1 MLNKQW
7 NMFRYCFC
15 NLKKAITAMLGFEPC
30 VGRVKAVNPYDE
42 DTDVDDEE
50 LPATANLPL
59 PQLHD
64 FFEGKCFHLHG
75 ELSSVLRSKLKRYII
90 AFRG

>member
-1 MLNKQW
+1 V
-7 NMFRYCFC
+7 R
-15 NLKKAITAMLGFEPC
+15 
-30 VGRVKAVNPYDE
+30 AVNPYDG
-42 DTDVDDEE
+42 DTDVDSDEE

-64 FFEGKCFHLHG
+64 FFDGKCFYLHE
-75 ELSSVLRSKLKRYII
+75 ELSAVVRSKLKRYII